1 MKNNQFKFVMIAA
14 LALLSTGVFA
24 QTQFAVGIKAG
35 PNFASLNRDESP
47 GENYKNR
54 TGFHAG
60 AFALIKLSKIGIQ
73 PEVVFSQQGST
84 FKYSGSPDLKSNFS
98 YVNIPIMVKL
108 YTIAGINIQ
117 AGPQFG
123 ILTSAKQEDYN
134 VATGQITEDNI
145 KEDMKKSDVSLA
157 LGLGWDLPFGLSID
171 GRYNWG
177 LSDINSGASASSI
190 KNQVWQF
197 SIGYKLIKLGK

>member
-1 MKNNQFKFVMIAA
+1 MKNNQFKFVMIAT
-14 LALLSTGVFA
+14 LMLMSTGVFA

-60 AFALIKLSKIGIQ
+60 AFALIKLTKIGIQ

-98 YVNIPIMVKL
+98 YVNIPIMIKL

-134 VATGQITEDNI
+134 VTTGKITEDNI
-145 KEDMKKSDVSLA
+145 KDDMKKSDVSLA